1 MVFGSAVS
9 TERAIAALPPAEQA
23 ARRAAVLGA
32 TTRVNVAELH
42 ATAKQRLDDML
53 EQTLSAPVH
62 DADLTEALKLVNK
75 AHREELDRV
84 QRMLSSDSTLEM
96 SDRKDENFE
105 LADIVF
111 MVDNLPQA
119 IAFANVRH

>member
-1 MVFGSAVS
+1 MFGSAVS

-84 QRMLSSDSTLEM
+84 QRMLSRRAGSGSTYAVERL
-96 SDRKDENFE
+96 DARDERQEGRE
-105 LADIVF
+105 L
-111 MVDNLPQA
+111 
-119 IAFANVRH
+119 